1 MKKLLHY
8 YEFIPS
14 TNTVIVEGIYKPE
27 RFLIITNVTTNQ
39 VIFTF
44 NSTTAGITS
53 ISYDYPNEKTT
64 LVLDYNCSAM
74 NSTDKLQIFIE
85 LDYVSMEPSD
95 TFVDPVSKFRVSE
108 PENLIDTDFEYGLQS
123 TKWETLETVKNIPT
137 FFSRNGDES
146 LTVTAITTI
155 NGSDIVTV
163 TVTEDHAFLNGSP
176 VIVSG
181 SKNLT
186 CDGTF
191 VVTTV
196 INNNS
201 FQYKA
206 KAIQNFSGSIL
217 GDFTQIFPGAV
228 YQGTEFDITGIDAIT
243 TDGLANSKLT
253 VKTAYPAKFE
263 VGTSFYLSNSFGQ
276 SNLFFN
282 AAQVVP
288 ENFTEVEK
296 ITTNNVST
304 GEQGFTL
311 GGVQPYDYT
320 GIEAVYFRNGVDIT
334 VDTSANETIT
344 FTSPHGLTDNE
355 TYLYVVGEGNTAIGG
370 LTNYVGYYVRVLNT
384 TQIYLTTTSGGT
396 TRVNLTAAGTSGGVM
411 RSAFIKGYRAISANS
426 LTNQES
432 ITFDRAHG
440 LTANADQPLLFFNG
454 TMPSGMAASTDLLG
468 TYTVYYPK
476 NIRTSTALSF
486 TTTVGGT
493 EINIGSNT
501 ANAVM
506 IKASLLPNR
515 DSIYFPGHGLSTN
528 QLFTYTLNSGTSP
541 VGLLSGTTYK
551 AEIVSSDRIRFKN
564 KDTEAVINLTTI
576 GTAASV
582 FRINARTPTLTNDS
596 IFAPNNTAVDGFGL
610 TYDSQTTAS
619 IGGLVDETTYYVFQK
634 TADNF
639 KLATT
644 PAGWSA
650 AANTVTQNA
659 TNVVVS
665 TNSITTPTVHGF
677 TTGKAVQ
684 YLSATPI
691 GGLTNGAFYW
701 VRVTNTNTFTLHW
714 TKAGANAG
722 TETVVLANPLSGTGT
737 FRQAELVD
745 ITSTSTGTQKFKS
758 VSNGATDGVYNVARR
773 VDDNTFELQSN
784 NEIPNRELGF
794 NPLLAID
801 LTRSAFNIANHN
813 FVTGSAVTYTTT
825 GTNIGGLT
833 SGSTYYIIRI
843 NSDWFRLAT
852 SSLNAEAGTNIT
864 ITSVGTGT
872 SHTLTTSTI
881 SGELVGPGTVSVSA
895 DSSKVI
901 GTGTNFPA
909 VFSPGDRFFLFKGT
923 TLAAKPVT
931 GITTNVFTTSPAHA
945 LTTENPVRVT
955 ATTTLP
961 TGIVADRIY
970 YVRVISTTTV
980 SLHPTPADATA
991 NTNIIAASGGS
1002 GVSLQHISDIG
1013 TTFITTI
1020 KDVSSTTEINLTE
1033 NITETLTS
1041 QKYAIGTSL
1050 LLRADGSALHR
1061 PYDGGVELIPSTNP
1075 DSTMIR
1081 QTRRYFRYQSG
1092 KGIQVSFAVNFSP
1105 TTTFDNLFVTFDQDK
1120 VDKCRRDLGYLIDG
1134 VGYDITLG
1142 TNYNA
1147 VFLGIAESNS
1157 LDVSPLVLQKIQ
1169 ELNTAINALPAVSGD
1184 PETRVDAFF
1193 DEVLNI
1199 SENGRGVASTV
1210 TFTNPTGVSASKAAA
1225 KDKIIANKDFIV
1237 AEINAYVEATYSPTD
1252 HDVAKCSRDIKYAL
1266 DALAYDILYNGN
1278 SATYNSAKFFLY
1290 GFASGAFGI
1299 VPEHITQTVG
1309 AYTRLKDIID
1319 DIVRGIAITPSAGN
1333 TVSQV
1338 TAGTNADVAEATEL
1352 QTLTQIIID
1361 TIDNEAV
1368 PVMTVTYPNLAWV
1381 TSPYTS
1387 AKTAIDAEKTTLQNT
1402 IVDTSI
1408 GFTTATGVTRFP
1420 HRLSS
1425 GLKITTFG
1433 SSSSGTV
1440 NYWNGNFTVTEIID
1454 PYTFKFNLN
1463 GAPAETSALGLS
1475 EFYVDS
1481 WTNSKLKCGLF
1492 DDQNGLYFEYDGQDL
1507 HCVRR
1512 SSTLQLSGTASVQ
1525 FKSGAVIGS
1534 GTKFSS
1540 QLVEGDKIVIK
1551 GQTYRISKIENN
1563 NLLYILPSYRG
1574 VDSANVI
1581 INKTVDTRISQN
1593 EWNLDRCNGQGPTGF
1608 FLDIHKIQMAY
1619 MDYSWYGAGKVRF
1632 GFKDQRGKV
1641 VYVHEFIHNNKFT
1654 EAYMRSGNIPA
1665 RYEIENVGTPSYVPA
1680 LAHWGTSVIMD
1691 GRFDDDRAYVFTASS
1706 NTLSIS
1712 GGATLTVSGRVE
1724 ALSQHQ
1730 VFVQNTWRTAGF
1742 ALRIATP
1749 NASFN
1754 AIPASVGISGTGLSA
1769 GTLTRLPLETQITP
1783 RQPYL
1788 PSVDSRFGGSDT
1800 NRANRSLLIL
1810 DRTPT
1815 ATAGTD
1821 SNYTVTLSTTSAQV
1835 VYNQPLISIRLAPS
1849 VDNGIPG
1856 ALGQREIIN
1865 RMQLILDTVGILT
1878 THTCEVALRL
1888 NGSLNNFNWQRVSN
1902 PSLSQLIYHDTTD
1915 RVVGGTTVYSFRAQG
1930 STGTTGR
1937 SPVSTTF
1944 SLDEIATLGNSILG
1958 GNNTYPDGPD
1968 VLTVVI
1974 KLLED
1979 PSTVTTTNPFII
1991 SSRISWSESQA

>member
-1 MKKLLHY
+1 MKKLIHD
-8 YEFIPS
+8 YEFYPS
-14 TNTVIVEGIYKPE
+14 TNTVVIHGIYKPE
-27 RFLIITNVTTNQ
+27 RFLLITNVTTNQ
-39 VIFTF
+39 IIFTF
-44 NSTTAGITS
+44 NSPTVGLTGV
-53 ISYDYPNEKTT
+53 SYDYPNEKTT
-64 LVLDYNCSAM
+64 LTLDFNCSLM
-74 NSTDKLQIFIE
+74 SPNDKLQIFVE
-85 LDYVSMEPSD
+85 LDYVSMEPSE

-146 LTVTAITTI
+146 LTPTAMTTI

-163 TVTEDHAFLNGSP
+163 TVTEDHSFLNGSP
-176 VIVSG
+176 VIISG

-196 INNNS
+196 INTNS

-206 KAIQNFSGSIL
+206 KAIQNFTGSIL
-217 GDFTQIFPGAV
+217 GDFTQVFPGSV

-243 TDGLANSKLT
+243 TDGLENSKLT
-253 VKTAYPAKFE
+253 VKTQYPAKFE

-288 ENFTEVEK
+288 NNFTEVQK
-296 ITTNNVST
+296 ITTNNVAT

-311 GGVQPYDYT
+311 GGAQPYDYT
-320 GIEAVYFRNGVDIT
+320 GTEAVYFRNGIDVTI
-334 VDTSANETIT
+334 DTSANETIT
-344 FTSPHGLTDNE
+344 FTSPHGMIDNE
-355 TYLYVVGEGNTAIGG
+355 TYLYVVGDGNTAIGG
-370 LTNYVGYYVRVLNT
+370 LTDYTGYYVRVLSP

-396 TRVNLTAAGTSGGVM
+396 TRVNLTAAGTSGGVI
-411 RSAFIKGYRAISANS
+411 RSAFIRGYRAISANS
-426 LTNQES
+426 LTGQES
-432 ITFDRAHG
+432 ITFNRDHG
-440 LTANADQPLLFFNG
+440 LTANQDQPLIFFNG
-454 TMPSGMAASTDLLG
+454 TMPTGMSVSTNLIA
-468 TYTVYYPK
+468 TYAVYYPK
-476 NIRTSTALSF
+476 NIRSATALSF
-486 TTTVGGT
+486 STTVGGT
-493 EINIGSNT
+493 EINITSNT
-501 ANAVM
+501 ATAVM
-506 IKASLLPNR
+506 IKASLLPDR
-515 DSIYFPGHGLSTN
+515 DSVYFAGHGLSTN
-528 QLFTYTLNSGTSP
+528 QLFTYTLNSGTTP
-541 VGLLSGTTYK
+541 TGITSGTVYK
-551 AEIVSSDRIRFKN
+551 AEVVNNDRIRFKN
-564 KDTEAVINLTTI
+564 KDTEAVINLTSI
-576 GTAASV
+576 GAAASV
-582 FRINARTPTLTNDS
+582 LRINARTPTLTNDS
-596 IFAPNNTAVDGFGL
+596 IYAPNNTAVDGFGL

-619 IGGLVDETTYYVFQK
+619 IGGLVDETVYYVFQK

-644 PAGWSA
+644 AAGWSA

-659 TNVVVS
+659 TNVVVAS
-665 TNSITTPTVHGF
+665 NTISTPTPHGF

-684 YLSATPI
+684 YLSSTPI

-701 VRVTNTNTFTLHW
+701 VRAVTTTTFTLHW
-714 TKAGANAG
+714 SVAGATGN
-722 TETVVLANPLSGTGT
+722 TDTVVLATPLTGTGT

-758 VSNGATDGVYNVARR
+758 VSNGATDGVYKLTRS

-784 NEIPNRELGF
+784 NEIPNRDLGF
-794 NPLLAID
+794 NPILAVD
-801 LTRSAFNIANHN
+801 LTRSAFNVANHN
-813 FVTGSAVTYTTT
+813 FVTGAAVEYTTT
-825 GTNIGGLT
+825 GTAIGGLT
-833 SGSTYYIIRI
+833 TGTTYYVIRI

-852 SSLNAEAGTNIT
+852 SFANAEAGTSIT

-872 SHTLTTSTI
+872 THTLTTSTI
-881 SGELVGPGTVSVSA
+881 SGELVGPGTVSISA
-895 DSSKVI
+895 ESAKVI

-931 GITTNVFTTSPAHA
+931 GITTNVFTTNPAHA
-945 LTTENPVRVT
+945 LTTGNPVRVT

-980 SLHPTPADATA
+980 SLHPTPADATG
-991 NTNIIAASGGS
+991 NTNIVAASGGS

-1020 KDVSSTTEINLTE
+1020 KDVSGTTEINLTE
-1033 NITETLTS
+1033 NLTETLTA

-1075 DSTMIR
+1075 DSTMVR

-1120 VDKCRRDLGYLIDG
+1120 VDKCRRDLGYFIDG

-1157 LDVSPLVLQKIQ
+1157 LDVSQLVLQKIQ

-1184 PETRVDAFF
+1184 AETRVNSFF
-1193 DEVLNI
+1193 TELLNI

-1210 TFTNPTGVSASKAAA
+1210 TYTNPTGVSASRAAA
-1225 KDKIIANKDFIV
+1225 KDRIIANKNFIV
-1237 AEINAYVEATYSPTD
+1237 AEVNAYVEATYSPTD
-1252 HDVAKCSRDIKYAL
+1252 HDVEKCSRDIKYAL
-1266 DALAYDILYNGN
+1266 DALAYDILYGGN

-1290 GFASGAFGI
+1290 GFANGAFGI
-1299 VPEHITQTVG
+1299 IPEHITQTIG

-1319 DIVRGIAITPSAGN
+1319 DVVRGITVTPSAGN
-1333 TVSQV
+1333 TEPQV
-1338 TAGTNADVAEATEL
+1338 TSGANADVAEATEL

-1368 PVMTVTYPNLAWV
+1368 PVITVTYPSLAWV

-1387 AKTAIDAEKTTLQNT
+1387 AKTAIDAAKTTLQNT
-1402 IVDTSI
+1402 IVDSSV

-1420 HRLSS
+1420 HRLTS
-1425 GLKITTFG
+1425 GLKITAFG
-1433 SSSSGTV
+1433 SSTAGAT
-1440 NYWNGNFTVTEIID
+1440 NYWNGDFTVTEIID

-1475 EFYVDS
+1475 EFYING

-1492 DDQNGLYFEYDGQDL
+1492 DDQNGLFFEYDGQDL

-1512 SSTLQLSGTASVQ
+1512 SSTLQISGTASVQ
-1525 FKSGAVIGS
+1525 FKSGAVVGS

-1540 QLVEGDKIVIK
+1540 QLAEGDKIVIK

-1563 NLLYILPSYRG
+1563 TLLYILPSYRG
-1574 VDSANVI
+1574 VDSTNVI
-1581 INKTVDTRISQN
+1581 ITKTVDTRIPQS
-1593 EWNLDRCNGQGPTGF
+1593 EWSLDRCDGQGPTGF

-1712 GGATLTVSGRVE
+1712 GGSTLTVSGRVE
-1724 ALSQHQ
+1724 SLLNYQ
-1730 VFVQNTWRTAGF
+1730 VFVQNTWRNAGF

-1749 NASFN
+1749 SASFN
-1754 AIPASVGISGTGLSA
+1754 AIPASVGVTGTGLAA
-1769 GTLTRLPLETQITP
+1769 GTLTRLPTENQISP

-1788 PSVDSRFGGSDT
+1788 PSVDTRFGFSDA

-1810 DRTPT
+1810 DRAPT
-1815 ATAGTD
+1815 ATAGAD

-1878 THTCEVALRL
+1878 THTCEVFLRL

-1915 RVVGGTTVYSFRAQG
+1915 RVIGGTTVYSFRAQG
-1930 STGTTGR
+1930 GTGTTGR

-1958 GNNTYPDGPD
+1958 GNNTFPDGPD
-1968 VLTVVI
+1968 VLTVVVR
-1974 KLLED
+1974 LLED
-1979 PSTVTTTNPFII
+1979 PSTVTTTNPFVI